1 MFDRTAATRQDAGVT
16 ERPTNGDDSHERGWR
31 LWRQDDHGNEFPMS
45 LFADRAEAD
54 AECARYNA
62 QPHHQH
68 YWVAEER

>member
-1 MFDRTAATRQDAGVT
+1 MLDRTAVTRQDADAVK
-16 ERPTNGDDSHERGWR
+16 RAFNGDDFREGGWR
-31 LWRQDDHGNEFPMS
+31 LWRQDDHGNEFPMA
-45 LFADRAEAD
+45 LFTDRGVAE